1 MQVDERP
8 ASGGRGWELR
18 RATTGLALVIGMAV
32 AWPGVSASSGTQ
44 GAPQAAYARLGYLVS
59 FRFTQNSKLPAH
71 GTNDQ
76 ITVIFSS
83 RTVEGTQPPRPFF
96 DVDILQEFSF
106 SGRDFQKDELQ
117 FTRRVRDRS
126 FVDAAYIRVVNY
138 GDDSWSGDRIWL
150 TVDGEQILNG
160 VSISP
165 RTPGPSNEPFTNFN
179 PEKWQKRNYW
189 EAPLQRLRP
198 AAKTR

>member
-1 MQVDERP
+1 MKVDERQ
-8 ASGGRGWELR
+8 ASAKRRSELR
-18 RATTGLALVIGMAV
+18 CATTALALVLGTAA
-32 AWPGVSASSGTQ
+32 AWPVVSAPIDLQS
-44 GAPQAAYARLGYLVS
+44 PQAAYARLGYLVS
-59 FRFTQNSKLPAH
+59 FRFTQNSQLPAH

-117 FTRRVRDRS
+117 FTRRVRDKS
-126 FVDAAYIRVVNY
+126 FLEATYIRVVNY
-138 GDDSWSGDRIWL
+138 GEDSWSGERIWL
-150 TVDGEQILNG
+150 TVDGEQILSG

-165 RTPGPSNEPFTNFN
+165 RTPGPSNAPFTNFN
-179 PEKWQKRNYW
+179 PEKWQRRNYW
-189 EAPLQRLRP
+189 EAPLKSLRP
-198 AAKTR
+198 AAKAR

>member
-1 MQVDERP
+1 MQADEP
-8 ASGGRGWELR
+8 LASVGRGWELR
-18 RATTGLALVIGMAV
+18 RATTGLALLIGMAA
-32 AWPGVSASSGTQ
+32 AWPGVIAFSGTQ
-44 GAPQAAYARLGYLVS
+44 GAPQAAYSRLGYLVS
-59 FRFTQNSKLPAH
+59 FRFTQNSTLPAH

-138 GDDSWSGDRIWL
+138 GEDSWSGQRIWL

-160 VSISP
+160 VAISP
-165 RTPGPSNEPFTNFN
+165 RTPGPSNDPFTNFN
-179 PEKWQKRNYW
+179 PENWRKRNYW
-189 EAPLQRLRP
+189 EGSLQRLRP
-198 AAKTR
+198 AKAR

>member
-1 MQVDERP
+1 M
-8 ASGGRGWELR
+8 
-18 RATTGLALVIGMAV
+18 TGAALAIGMAA
-32 AWPGVSASSGTQ
+32 AWPGVSASIDTQ
-44 GAPQAAYARLGYLVS
+44 SAPQGQAAFTRLGYLVS
-59 FRFTQNSKLPAH
+59 FRFVQNSKLPAH
-71 GTNDQ
+71 GTNDR

-106 SGRDFQKDELQ
+106 SGFDFLKDELQ

-138 GDDSWSGDRIWL
+138 GEDSWSGERMWL

-160 VSISP
+160 VSITP
-165 RTPGPSNEPFTNFN
+165 RTPGASTAPFTNFN
-179 PEKWQKRNYW
+179 PENWRKRNYW
-189 EAPLQRLRP
+189 EGPLQRLRG
-198 AAKTR
+198 AAKAR

>member
-1 MQVDERP
+1 MQTYERP
-8 ASGGRGWELR
+8 ASGGRRWELR
-18 RATTGLALVIGMAV
+18 QATTGLAIVIGMAA
-32 AWPGVSASSGTQ
+32 AWPGVNASSAPQ
-44 GAPQAAYARLGYLVS
+44 GAPQAAFARLGYLVS

-71 GTNDQ
+71 GTNDRL
-76 ITVIFSS
+76 TVIFSS

-106 SGRDFQKDELQ
+106 SGGDFQKDELQ

-138 GDDSWSGDRIWL
+138 GEDSWSGDRIWL

-179 PEKWQKRNYW
+179 PENWRKRNYW
-189 EAPLQRLRP
+189 EASLPRLRP
-198 AAKTR
+198 AAKAR